1 MRIKWINASKK
12 LSPTWH
18 VVNMYA
24 INLSRELLL
33 RKKFAQGI
41 FHKLASHFS
50 WIILIMDC
58 WKCTTVSERVC
69 GVQLLATQE
78 PIIRPGCWE
87 VCFISDAST
96 WGWGRANICPKA
108 DSPFPPPTLATN
120 GARAFI
126 DRSGGNYMQK
136 QHCQLWQL
144 SSNWSSLVWQPSSH
158 WSSLVWQSSSHW
170 SSWLF

>member
-1 MRIKWINASKK
+1 MYFSIAVRIKWINASKK
-12 LSPTWH
+12 LSPTWP

-24 INLSRELLL
+24 INLSRELRL

-50 WIILIMDC
+50 RIILIMDC
-58 WKCTTVSERVC
+58 WKCTTFWKSVWGPVARHSRASN
-69 GVQLLATQE
+69 QARLLG
-78 PIIRPGCWE
+78 RE

-96 WGWGRANICPKA
+96 WGWGRVDICPKA
-108 DSPFPPPTLATN
+108 DSPFAPTLATN

-126 DRSGGNYMQK
+126 DRSGGNCMQK
-136 QHCQLWQL
+136 QHCQLRQS
-144 SSNWSSLVWQPSSH
+144 SSNWSSLVWQPF
-158 WSSLVWQSSSHW
+158 SHW